1 MTQKSMF
8 PLTARWFI
16 KHTLIAGRYM
26 GSEESEDE
34 IFPPVQTEQR
44 RSSPPQ
50 PWSSASLFLFIS
62 LETLCW
68 AASCFA
74 NSIGTFDTGLFEI
87 SA

>member
-44 RSSPPQ
+44 RSSP
-50 PWSSASLFLFIS
+50 SALV
-62 LETLCW
+62 LCVPLPLHL
-68 AASCFA
+68 S
-74 NSIGTFDTGLFEI
+74 
-87 SA
+87 